1 MPHSAPIRNAA
12 ITWKEDT
19 PVSTEFDDMYF
30 NIQAG
35 LAECEHVFLNGNNL
49 KERFTNLK
57 ASQFV
62 IAETGFGTGL
72 NFLAARQLWLEHA
85 PENACLHFIS
95 VEKFPLSQDDLT
107 QALKHW
113 PELKDGASQLI
124 RLYPQPVPG
133 FHRLSLD
140 GGRIQLTLMLMD
152 ALDAYSQ
159 LEARVDAWFLDG
171 FAPSKNPEMWNERLF
186 SQLGR
191 LSKETTTLATFT
203 AAGFV
208 RRGLQEVGFDIEKV
222 PGFGR
227 KREMIS
233 ARFSLAPS
241 RSHVKAPW
249 FEHTKTQPRPN
260 AVVIIGAGIA
270 GCATAYALAQRG
282 IAVTLLER
290 SEQIAQAGSGNR
302 QGALY
307 AKLPV
312 DHNAQ
317 GQLHLSGLMHTRRQL
332 KQLDPQSKIWGDSG
346 LLQLATNEKEHKRQQ
361 NMLARTQFD
370 GNIIREVSAEE
381 ASRLA
386 GSTVSHPGVFMEYG
400 GWVSPQDLCLR
411 LVDHPLI
418 SVQTHT
424 QVSGVT
430 QNPETKHW
438 SISVK
443 GGSTLE
449 TGYLVICT
457 AAEAKQLTQ
466 FVHLPIKPIRGQT
479 SIASASGR
487 PALKTV
493 VCGDGYISPAREA
506 TYCFG
511 ATFDLHDLDLDIR
524 EEDHHANLG
533 KLHAVLPEIANS
545 LATEELT
552 GRAAYRCSTADYL
565 PIAGPA
571 PDYEAFLSD
580 YAKLRIDRKWKFA
593 DSQPKHLEGLFI
605 NIGHGSKGLITGPI
619 CGEIVAAS
627 MLGEPF
633 PVEKSLVDAV
643 NPARF
648 IIKNLIRKSI

>member
-1 MPHSAPIRNAA
+1 MRKTSIRNAT

-19 PVSTEFDDMYF
+19 PVSTDFDDLYF

-35 LAECEHVFLNGNNL
+35 LAESEHVFLNGNGL
-49 KERFTNLK
+49 KERFISLK
-57 ASQFV
+57 APQFV

-72 NFLAARQLWLEHA
+72 NFLAARQLWLDHA
-85 PENACLHFIS
+85 PEDACLHFIS
-95 VEKFPLSQDDLT
+95 VEKFPLSRPDLT

-113 PELKDGASQLI
+113 PELEDGASQLI
-124 RLYPQPVPG
+124 QLYPEPVPG

-152 ALDAYSQ
+152 AIDAYSQ
-159 LEARVDAWFLDG
+159 LDAKVDAWFLDG
-171 FAPSKNPEMWNERLF
+171 FAPSKNPDMWNERLF
-186 SQLGR
+186 IQLGR
-191 LSKETTTLATFT
+191 LSRNTTTLATFT

-208 RRGLQEVGFDIEKV
+208 RRGLEEVGFDIKKI

-227 KREMIS
+227 KREMVS
-233 ARFSLAPS
+233 ARFAPPPS
-241 RSHVKAPW
+241 PLHTSAPW
-249 FEHTKTQPRPN
+249 FEHSHTARPDS
-260 AVVIIGAGIA
+260 AVIIGAGIA
-270 GCATAYALAQRG
+270 GCATAYALAKRG
-282 IAVTLLER
+282 ITVKLLER
-290 SEQIAQAGSGNR
+290 NGQIAQEGSGNR

-332 KQLDPQSKIWGDSG
+332 QQLDPQSGFWGDCG

-361 NMLARTQFD
+361 NMLARTRFD
-370 GNIIREVSAEE
+370 SKILREVSADE

-386 GSTVSHPGVFMEYG
+386 GSPIYHPGIFMEYG

-418 SVQTHT
+418 SVHT
-424 QVSGVT
+424 NTPVTDVT

-438 SISVK
+438 TISVEDK
-443 GGSTLE
+443 TKIE
-449 TGYLVICT
+449 TSHLVICT
-457 AAEAKQLTQ
+457 AAEAKQIAQ
-466 FVHLPIKPIRGQT
+466 FTHLPIKPIRGQT
-479 SIASASGR
+479 SIASAAGA
-487 PALKTV
+487 PALQTV
-493 VCGDGYISPAREA
+493 VCGDGYISPAQDK

-511 ATFDLHDLDLDIR
+511 ATFDLHELNLDIR
-524 EEDHHANLG
+524 QEDHHANLS
-533 KLHAVLPEIANS
+533 KLHAALPEIAKS
-545 LATEELT
+545 LATEDLK

-571 PDYEAFLSD
+571 PDYEAFVSD
-580 YAKLRIDRKWKFA
+580 YAKLRIDRKWKFT
-593 DSQPKHLEGLFI
+593 DSPPRHLDGLFI

-619 CGEIVAAS
+619 CSEIVAAS

-648 IIKNLIRKSI
+648 IIKNLIRKTI

>member
-1 MPHSAPIRNAA
+1 MPRPPIRNAT

-19 PVSTEFDDMYF
+19 PVSTEFDDLYF
-30 NIQAG
+30 NVQAG

-49 KERFTNLK
+49 KERFVNLK
-57 ASQFV
+57 APQFV

-72 NFLAARQLWLEHA
+72 NFLAARRLWLDHA
-85 PENACLHFIS
+85 PEDACLHFIS
-95 VEKFPLSQDDLT
+95 VEKFPLSRADLT

-113 PELKDGASQLI
+113 PELEDGTSQLI
-124 RLYPQPVPG
+124 QRYPEPVPG

-152 ALDAYSQ
+152 AIDAYSQ
-159 LEARVDAWFLDG
+159 LEAHIDAWFLDG
-171 FAPSKNPEMWNERLF
+171 FAPSKNPEMWNEHLF
-186 SQLGR
+186 TQLGR
-191 LSKETTTLATFT
+191 LSHESTTLATFT

-208 RRGLQEVGFDIEKV
+208 RRGLQTVGFDIQKV

-227 KREMIS
+227 KREMVS
-233 ARFSLAPS
+233 ARFNVNPS
-241 RSHVKAPW
+241 QPQNPAPW
-249 FEHTKTQPRPN
+249 FEHTKTAQRPD

-270 GCATAYALAQRG
+270 GCATANALAQRG

-290 SEQIAQAGSGNR
+290 NEQVAQEGSGNR

-332 KQLDPQSKIWGDSG
+332 QLLDPQSEIWGDCG
-346 LLQLATNEKEHKRQQ
+346 LLQLATNEKEYKRQQ
-361 NMLARTQFD
+361 NMLARTRFD

-386 GSTVSHPGVFMEYG
+386 GSAVSHPGVFMEYG
-400 GWVSPQDLCLR
+400 GWVSPQALCSH

-418 SVQTHT
+418 SVHTNT
-424 QVSGVT
+424 QVTGVA
-430 QNPETKHW
+430 QNPETKRW
-438 SISVK
+438 SISIE
-443 GGSTLE
+443 GNPELE
-449 TGYLVICT
+449 SSHLVICT
-457 AAEAKQLTQ
+457 AAEARQLTQ
-466 FVHLPIKPIRGQT
+466 FTHLPVKPIRGQT
-479 SIASASGR
+479 SIASAEGVQ
-487 PALKTV
+487 PLQTV
-493 VCGDGYISPAREA
+493 VCGDGYISPAREE

-511 ATFDLHDLDLDIR
+511 ATFDLHDLNLDIR
-524 EEDHHANLG
+524 NEDHHANLS
-533 KLHAVLPEIANS
+533 KLHAVLPEIADS
-545 LATEELT
+545 LATEELK

-571 PDYEAFLSD
+571 PDYEAFVSD
-580 YAKLRIDRKWKFA
+580 YAKLRIDRKWKFT
-593 DSQPKHLEGLFI
+593 DSPPKHLDGLFI

-648 IIKNLIRKSI
+648 IVKNLIRKSI